1 MKSPYKRIAVKVGS
15 NVLTRADGTL
25 DITQMSA
32 IVDQIAQ
39 LRNLGIDVILISSG
53 SVTSGRNEL
62 HISKKM
68 DAVSERQLY
77 SAVGQAK
84 LINRYYELFREHG
97 IPCGQILTTKENFS
111 TRRHYLNQ
119 KHCMEVMLSNN
130 VIPVVNENDTVSLT
144 ELMFTDNDELSG
156 LIAAMMDMD
165 MLVILSNIDGI
176 YDGNPDDPRSKV
188 ITDIFHDT
196 DIRKYIQEDKSPFG
210 RGGMATKYR
219 IARKVANEGI
229 TVVIANGKRDG
240 ILLDIVSSKHAM
252 PYTLFHATEGTSTG
266 IKKWIANSEGFAKGE
281 IHVDRGAAKALLSA
295 KGSSLLS
302 VGITKISGDFEK
314 GDIVKVISPSGETI
328 AIGRV
333 DYDAEAARAIIG
345 ENGMR
350 PVIHNDYI
358 YIEQIGNEQGNV

>member
-25 DITQMSA
+25 DITRMSA

-39 LRNLGIDVILISSG
+39 LRNKGMDLILISSG
-53 SVTSGRNEL
+53 AVTSGRNEL
-62 HISKKM
+62 HIPRKM

-97 IPCGQILTTKENFS
+97 IACGQVLTTKENFS

-119 KHCMEVMLSNN
+119 KHCMEVMLYNN

-156 LIAAMMDMD
+156 LVASMMDMD

-176 YDGNPDDPRSKV
+176 YDGNPEDERSKV
-188 ITDIFHDT
+188 ITDIYHDT
-196 DIRKYIQEDKSPFG
+196 DASSFIQDDKSPFG

-229 TVVIANGKRDG
+229 TVVIANGRRDN
-240 ILLDIVSSKHAM
+240 ILLDIAATKRVS
-252 PYTLFHATEGTSTG
+252 PYTLFHAAKGTSSG

-281 IHVDRGAAKALLSA
+281 IHVDEGAAKALLSA

-314 GDIVKVISPSGETI
+314 GDIVKVISPSGETF

-333 DYDAEAARAIIG
+333 DYDAESARAIIG
-345 ENGMR
+345 VGGMR

-358 YIEQIGNEQGNV
+358 YIDQIGNE